1 MDQKLLH
8 RIFGLL
14 SFVLAFVVY
23 TMTVQPTVPF
33 WDCGEFSAAAVWQQ
47 VPHPPGAPLFLMI
60 GKLFHVLI
68 PFGEQAWRINMV
80 SVTASALTVWL
91 IYLITVMVIKN
102 LKKENIDTIG
112 DALAVY
118 GSAFI
123 GAAALTFSDTFW
135 FNAVESEVYA
145 ASSLFVGLIVWLMMK
160 WNEEAD
166 NPKHERYLLLIFYL
180 IGLSTGVHLLS
191 ILAIFSIVMVVYFR
205 KYEYSHKSFI
215 IMGIFA
221 VITFFVIYPGVV
233 KWLPSLL
240 AGHSPSRNAAR
251 EYTIENST
259 ALTFFAIAAIALIAY
274 GFYYG
279 RKKSMHILQLISA
292 AFLLVLLGYTT
303 YTQILL
309 RSNANPPMNENEPKD
324 FASLASYLGREQYGD
339 APFWPRRY
347 EDRDMMKVRYNMK
360 DASGEYEYG
369 PWYPPASG
377 RATRKDGQVVSV
389 PEFRKINTKGE
400 LAYLWKYQI
409 NHMYFRY
416 FGWNFVGRGT
426 DVQDGSTYLWGKNE
440 SEVMHYDS
448 GYADE
453 FPIAFFAL
461 PFLLGLIGL
470 LFHFSEDR
478 KMAFSYLIMFL
489 LMGVLT
495 AIAQNQQDPQPR
507 ERDYFYAGSFMV
519 WCIWIGLGSFG
530 ILSSLKKA
538 AGKSNPAIVSAVL
551 IVAFIIAP
559 LNMAQGWKIHS
570 RAGNYLPFDYSYN
583 ILQSTEKNAIIF
595 TNGDNDTFPL
605 WFIQDVAGVRRDVRV
620 VNLSLGNTLWYVD
633 QVKNRQPWGADKIP
647 LSFADD
653 SIQVTEDSPM
663 ALQYDFSEPRDIT
676 IPVRPEILAKY
687 TDNQEIIKSGKWTFR
702 FTGGKEYGKNAEG
715 QPINLF
721 RIQDKLILDILKQT
735 RMERPVYFSA
745 TVGPDAFAGLDLY
758 FRTEGMAHRI
768 CPVIQKTGAQP
779 AIDPEI
785 LEQNLMN
792 IDNSDN
798 FSKTPK
804 YGFKLRNLNNMDVYY
819 DEVHRRI
826 MGTYRHLY
834 LTYADYFV
842 QKGNF
847 KKAAEVLDVLNQNIS
862 LFQFPVPHDIAIRMV
877 EIYQKAGRT
886 NDVSEIAEAGL
897 KYANTLIEN
906 PKLRE
911 DLIFYEVVHFRYG
924 PYQAAIDLYKAL
936 GDYASAK
943 GVVDK
948 WVAQIDAFRNQTFG
962 GNVKQY
968 EREITQLEGNKVKA
982 GMISSRII
990 IEETEKQSGA
1000 AAALDTANSMM
1011 QRYQSANNG
1020 MISYFANS
1028 ELAPVIQKL
1037 EEKVNPQPE
1046 AEATEE
1052 TAQN

>member
-1 MDQKLLH
+1 MNQKLLH
-8 RIFGLL
+8 RIFGIL
-14 SFVLAFVVY
+14 SFILAFVVY

-33 WDCGEFSAAAVWQQ
+33 WDCGEFSASAVWQQ

-80 SVTASALTVWL
+80 SVVASALTVWL

-102 LKKENIDTIG
+102 FRKDKIESIA

-145 ASSLFVGLIVWLMMK
+145 ASSLFVAVIVWLMMR

-221 VITFFVIYPGVV
+221 VVTFFIIYPGIV

-240 AGHSPSRNAAR
+240 AGHSVSRNLAR
-251 EYTIENST
+251 EYATSDSLG
-259 ALTFFAIAAIALIAY
+259 LTLLAIVGIAAVAY
-274 GFYYG
+274 GFIYG
-279 RKKSMHILQLISA
+279 RKKNMQILQLISA

-324 FASLASYLGREQYGD
+324 FASLSSYLGREQYGD

-347 EDRDMMKVRYNMK
+347 EDRDMMTYRYTQKEAN
-360 DASGEYEYG
+360 GEFTYG
-369 PWYPPASG
+369 PWYPPSNKEV
-377 RATRKDGQVVSV
+377 RRNDGTSISV
-389 PEFRKINTKGE
+389 PEFKRINTSGE
-400 LAYLWKYQI
+400 LAYMWKYQI

-416 FGWNFVGRGT
+416 FAWNFVGKGT
-426 DVQDGSTYLWGKNE
+426 DVQDGAYYLFGKNKSE
-440 SEVMHYDS
+440 SMHYDS
-448 GYADE
+448 GYADQ
-453 FPIAFFAL
+453 FPIAFWGL

-470 LFHFSEDR
+470 FFHFNEDR
-478 KMAFSYLIMFL
+478 KMAFSFLIMFL

-519 WCIWIGLGSFG
+519 WCIWIGLGSYG
-530 ILSSLKKA
+530 IMNQLKKA
-538 AGKSNPAIVSAVL
+538 SGKANPAVVSVVL
-551 IVAFIIAP
+551 IIAFIIAP

-583 ILQSTEKNAIIF
+583 ILQSTEENAILF

-605 WFIQDVAGVRRDVRV
+605 WFIQDVTGVRRDVRV
-620 VNLSLGNTLWYVD
+620 VNLSLGNTLWYLD
-633 QVKNRQPWGADKIP
+633 QVKNREPWGAKKVP
-647 LSFADD
+647 LTFADD
-653 SIQVTEDSPM
+653 SIQVTDDNPK
-663 ALQYDFSEPRDIT
+663 ALSYDFGEIRSVT
-676 IPVRPEILAKY
+676 IPIKPEILAKY
-687 TDNQEIIKSGKWTFR
+687 TDNQDIINSGQWTFQ
-702 FTGGKEYGKNAEG
+702 FEGKPFREVDGKM
-715 QPINLF
+715 IHLF
-721 RIQDKLILDILKQT
+721 RVQDKLILNILQQT
-735 RMERPVYFSA
+735 RLERPVYFSA
-745 TVGPDAFAGLDLY
+745 TVGPDAFCGLEKY
-758 FRTEGMAHRI
+758 FRTVGMAHKI
-768 CPVIQKTGAQP
+768 CPVIQRTGGSSG
-779 AIDPEI
+779 IDAEI
-785 LEQNLMN
+785 LEANLLN
-792 IDNSDN
+792 IDNSDDY
-798 FSKTPK
+798 SKTPK

-834 LTYADYFV
+834 LTLADYHV
-842 QKGNF
+842 QHGNS
-847 KKAAEVLDVLNQNIS
+847 KKAAEVLDVLNENIS
-862 LFQFPVPHDIAIRMV
+862 LKQFPIQHDIATRMV
-877 EIYQKAGRT
+877 DIYKEAGQT
-886 NDVSEIAEAGL
+886 DKIAPIAEAGL
-897 KYANTLIEN
+897 KYANALIDN

-911 DLIFYEVVHFRYG
+911 DLTFYEVVHFRYG

-936 GDYASAK
+936 GDYANAK

-948 WVAQIDAFRNQTFG
+948 WVAQIDAFRNQNFG
-962 GNVKQY
+962 GNSSQY
-968 EREITQLEGNKVKA
+968 QREIAQLEGNKVRA
-982 GMISSRII
+982 GMISSKLII
-990 IEETEKQSGA
+990 SEVEMQSGA
-1000 AAALDTANSMM
+1000 QAALDTANSMM
-1011 QRYQSANNG
+1011 QRYQSSQNG
-1020 MISYFANS
+1020 MISYFAGS
-1028 ELAPVIQKL
+1028 ELKPVLDELNK
-1037 EEKVNPQPE
+1037 KVNPE
-1046 AEATEE
+1046 AATADSTV